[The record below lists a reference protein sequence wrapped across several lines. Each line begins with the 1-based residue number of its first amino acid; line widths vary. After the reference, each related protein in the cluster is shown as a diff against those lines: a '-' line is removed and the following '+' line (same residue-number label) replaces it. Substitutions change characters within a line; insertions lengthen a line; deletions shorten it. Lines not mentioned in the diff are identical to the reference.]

1 MPETLSE
8 PVEAEPSEILPEAFL
23 PAVPDEA
30 LSPPALDDF
39 LPEAEPSAFSEALP
53 LIILEPESA
62 LDLSLALLPFLDF
75 FRRLSENGMNRH
87 PD

>member
-53 LIILEPESA
+53 PDYLGAGVSTGFIVGFIAVLR
-62 LDLSLALLPFLDF
+62 LL
-75 FRRLSENGMNRH
+75 
-87 PD
+87 